1 MWLSFLKMNKFHVF
15 MLFLCSLCGCYK
27 RVPDE
32 IEPTIRY
39 AVQDR
44 YIKTLP
50 SAFAPLSSEEEQTGW
65 GKELRIALGFAKEC
79 DLYQAITAFKRAEI
93 LLSNPNHPRFLQ
105 MQYGILI
112 CYYMGQ
118 KYAQAVAVFQ
128 DSDLRYIST
137 EFAALHDLLVIL
149 YDCYIQTNQLSQA
162 DHILQLFHQYFPDQ
176 SMNLYLSKSVMT
188 ADFTA
193 LESMEENASSTP
205 SLSSFLQEYQTH
217 KKSVGKAQLLNAL
230 LPGSG
235 YLYLGQKQSALTA
248 FLLNGLFI
256 AASVYCF
263 DHGNIAAGV
272 IFTSFE
278 AGWYFGGVYGVGL
291 EAKCYNERLYETLGC
306 HLMREQ
312 RLFPILMLKYAF

>member
-1 MWLSFLKMNKFHVF
+1 MNRLCLFI
-15 MLFLCSLCGCYK
+15 LFLSSLCSCYK

-32 IEPTIRY
+32 IEPTIQY
-39 AVQDR
+39 SVHDR
-44 YIKTLP
+44 YVKTLP
-50 SAFAPLSSEEEQTGW
+50 SAFEALSSEEEQMDW

-93 LLSNPNHPRFLQ
+93 LLANPNHPRFLQ
-105 MQYGILI
+105 MQYGVLI

-118 KYAQAVAVFQ
+118 KYDQAIAVFQ
-128 DSDLRYIST
+128 DSALRYVST
-137 EFAALHDLLVIL
+137 EFTPLHDLLVIL
-149 YDCYIQTNQLSQA
+149 YDCYIQTNQLGQA
-162 DHILQLFHQYFPDQ
+162 DHILQLFNQYFPDQ
-176 SMNLYLSKSVMT
+176 SMDLYLSKSLMI
-188 ADFTA
+188 ADFTV
-193 LESMEENASSTP
+193 LHTIEETP
-205 SLSSFLQEYQTH
+205 PPRPYLSDFLQEYQIH

-256 AASVYCF
+256 AASIYCF

-278 AGWYFGGVYGVGL
+278 AGWYFGGVYGAGL
-291 EAKCYNERLYETLGC
+291 ETKCYNERLYETLGC
-306 HLMREQ
+306 NLMREK
-312 RLFPILMLKYAF
+312 RLFPVLMLKYAF

>member
-1 MWLSFLKMNKFHVF
+1 MLLLS
-15 MLFLCSLCGCYK
+15 SLCGCYK
-27 RVPDE
+27 RVSDE
-32 IEPTIRY
+32 IEPTIQY
-39 AVQDR
+39 SVHDR
-44 YIKTLP
+44 YIKALP
-50 SAFAPLSSEEEQTGW
+50 SAFEPLSYEEQQTDW

-93 LLSNPNHPRFLQ
+93 LLSNPNHSRFLQ
-105 MQYGILI
+105 VQYGIFI

-118 KYAQAVAVFQ
+118 KYNQAIAIFQ

-149 YDCYIQTNQLSQA
+149 YDCFIQTSQLNQA

-176 SMNLYLSKSVMT
+176 SMSLYLSKSIMT

-193 LESMEENASSTP
+193 LGTIEENSP
-205 SLSSFLQEYQTH
+205 PKPYLSNFLQEYQTH
-217 KKSVGKAQLLNAL
+217 KKSVGKSQLLNAI

-256 AASVYCF
+256 AASVYSF

-278 AGWYFGGVYGVGL
+278 AGWYFGGIYGVGL

>member
-1 MWLSFLKMNKFHVF
+1 MNKLWLYILV
-15 MLFLCSLCGCYK
+15 LSILCSCYK
-27 RVPDE
+27 RVSDE
-32 IEPTIRY
+32 IEPVLQY
-39 AVQDR
+39 SVHDR
-44 YIKTLP
+44 YIKALP
-50 SAFAPLSSEEEQTGW
+50 SAFESLSHDEETADW
-65 GKELRIALGFAKEC
+65 GKEMRIALGFAKEC

-93 LLSNPNHPRFLQ
+93 LLSCSESPRLLQ
-105 MQYGILI
+105 IQYGILI

-118 KYAQAVAVFQ
+118 KYDQAIAVFQ
-128 DSDLRYIST
+128 DSGLKYVST
-137 EFAALHDLLVIL
+137 EFAPLHDLLVVL
-149 YDCYIQTNQLSQA
+149 YDCYIQTNQLTQA
-162 DHILQLFHQYFPDQ
+162 DHILQLFNQYFPSQ
-176 SMNLYLSKSVMT
+176 SMDLYLSKSFMT
-188 ADFTA
+188 ADFSA
-193 LESMEENASSTP
+193 LNFIEESSPERFY
-205 SLSSFLQEYQTH
+205 LSDFLQEYQIH

-230 LPGSG
+230 LPGAG

-278 AGWYFGGVYGVGL
+278 AGWYFGGVYGAGL

>member
-1 MWLSFLKMNKFHVF
+1 MNKLCLFI
-15 MLFLCSLCGCYK
+15 LFLSSLCSCYK
-27 RVPDE
+27 RVPGE
-32 IEPTIRY
+32 IEPIIQHSVHERY
-39 AVQDR
+39 V
-44 YIKTLP
+44 KTLP
-50 SAFAPLSSEEEQTGW
+50 SAFEALSSEEGQLDW

-93 LLSNPNHPRFLQ
+93 LLSNPDHPRFLQ
-105 MQYGILI
+105 MQYGVLI

-118 KYAQAVAVFQ
+118 KYDQAIAVFQ
-128 DSDLRYIST
+128 NSALRYVST
-137 EFAALHDLLVIL
+137 EFAPLHDLLVIL

-162 DHILQLFHQYFPDQ
+162 DHILQLFNQYFPDQ
-176 SMNLYLSKSVMT
+176 SMDLYLSKSLMI
-188 ADFTA
+188 ADFTV
-193 LESMEENASSTP
+193 LHTIEETP
-205 SLSSFLQEYQTH
+205 PPRPYLSNFLQDYQIH

-256 AASVYCF
+256 AASIYCF
-263 DHGNIAAGV
+263 DHGNVAAGV

-306 HLMREQ
+306 HVMREQ
-312 RLFPILMLKYAF
+312 RLFPVLMLKYAF

>member
-1 MWLSFLKMNKFHVF
+1 MNRLCL
-15 MLFLCSLCGCYK
+15 LFLFLISLCSCYK
-27 RVPDE
+27 RVSDE
-32 IEPTIRY
+32 IEPTIQY
-39 AVQDR
+39 SVHDR

-50 SAFAPLSSEEEQTGW
+50 SAFEALSSEEEQTDW
-65 GKELRIALGFAKEC
+65 GKEMRIALGFAKEC

-93 LLSNPNHPRFLQ
+93 LLSRSDNPRLLQ

-118 KYAQAVAVFQ
+118 KYDQAITIFQ
-128 DSDLRYIST
+128 SSALRHVST
-137 EFAALHDLLVIL
+137 EFASLHDLLVVL
-149 YDCYIQTNQLSQA
+149 YDCYVQTNQLTQA
-162 DHILQLFHQYFPDQ
+162 DHILQLFNQYFPDQ
-176 SMNLYLSKSVMT
+176 SMDLYLSKSLMT
-188 ADFTA
+188 ADFAA
-193 LESMEENASSTP
+193 LSLIEENDP
-205 SLSSFLQEYQTH
+205 PRPYLSDFLQEYQMH
-217 KKSVGKAQLLNAL
+217 KKSVGKAQFLNAL

-256 AASVYCF
+256 AASIYCF

-278 AGWYFGGVYGVGL
+278 AGWYFGGVYGAGL

-306 HLMREQ
+306 HLMKEQ
-312 RLFPILMLKYAF
+312 RLFPLLMIKYAF